1 MGGITDCFLY
11 GIVDLGYLA
20 PDRVRSVTEQ
30 LVEGG
35 IDLLQLRAKKYPVGE
50 IVRLANEMLPVTQ
63 RAGVP
68 LIINDYPEL
77 LREVAADG
85 CHVGQEDRT
94 ISEARE
100 LAGRSCLVGKSTHSM
115 DQAVAAQAEGADYIG
130 FGPLFATGTKPT
142 AKPIGLT
149 QIHNVLSKV
158 VIPVFCIGGVKVGN
172 LSEIIAAG
180 ANRVCV
186 VSELLLAT
194 DIQSTTASIR
204 RRLSEAQGV

>member
-1 MGGITDCFLY
+1 MGGIADCFLY

-35 IDLLQLRAKKYPVGE
+35 IDLLQLRAKKYPAGE
-50 IVRLANEMLPVTQ
+50 IVGLANEMLPVTQ

-85 CHVGQEDRT
+85 CHVGQKDRT

-100 LAGRSCLVGKSTHSM
+100 LAGRSCLVGRSTHSI
-115 DQAVAAQAEGADYIG
+115 DQAVAAQAEGADYVG

-142 AKPIGLT
+142 ATPIGLT

-158 VIPVFCIGGVKVGN
+158 AIPVFCIGGVKVGN

-204 RRLSEAQGV
+204 RRLRE

>member
-142 AKPIGLT
+142 ATPIGLT
-149 QIHNVLSKV
+149 QIHNVLSKA

-204 RRLSEAQGV
+204 RRLRE

>member
-1 MGGITDCFLY
+1 MGGIADCFLY

-35 IDLLQLRAKKYPVGE
+35 IDLLQLRAKKYPVGS

-100 LAGRSCLVGKSTHSM
+100 LAGRSCLVGKSTHSI
-115 DQAVAAQAEGADYIG
+115 DQAVAAQAEGADYVG

-142 AKPIGLT
+142 ATPIGLT

-204 RRLSEAQGV
+204 RGLRE

>member
-85 CHVGQEDRT
+85 CHVGQDDRT
-94 ISEARE
+94 ILEARE
-100 LAGRSCLVGKSTHSM
+100 LAGRSCLVGKSTHSI

-142 AKPIGLT
+142 ATPIGLT

-180 ANRVCV
+180 ANRVCI

-204 RRLSEAQGV
+204 RRLRE